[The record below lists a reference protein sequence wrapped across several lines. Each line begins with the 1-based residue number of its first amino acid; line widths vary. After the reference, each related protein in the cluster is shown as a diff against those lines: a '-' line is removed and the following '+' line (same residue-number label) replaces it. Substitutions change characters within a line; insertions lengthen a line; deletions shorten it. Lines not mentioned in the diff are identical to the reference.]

1 MTIEKI
7 AYEWLRYKKNYIK
20 ESTYAYYK
28 VNTENYIIPYFG
40 DLEPELI
47 TNPML
52 RDVVNYWQNRQ
63 DIEGI
68 NMKWSTVRNILSLL
82 RQILIY
88 AKQELGESV
97 LITEFSLNPIKNSC
111 ITHRK
116 VWSMQEQ
123 RHIVHSAL
131 KENSNRNLGIIIAI
145 NCGLRIGEICAL
157 QWKDVDI
164 RMGVIYIRKTLQR
177 IYLPDE
183 TPKSRVIISTPKTFS
198 SIREIPMSKELIS
211 YICEMGGV
219 QDSYYVL
226 TNTENYME
234 PRTYRKYFKKFLQ
247 KYNIDALNFH
257 CLRHSFATRCITNGS
272 DIKVVSDL
280 LGHST
285 VNTTWNMYV
294 HPSMLEKQQCVE
306 TANIM

>member
-1 MTIEKI
+1 MTIECV
-7 AYEWLRYKKNYIK
+7 ADEWLQQKKSYIK

-28 VNTENYIIPYFG
+28 VNTDNYIIPYFG
-40 DLEPELI
+40 DLEVDSI
-47 TNPML
+47 TNHML

-63 DIEGI
+63 DIKGYK
-68 NMKWSTVRNILSLL
+68 MKWTTVRNILSLL
-82 RQILIY
+82 KQILIY
-88 AKQELGESV
+88 AKQELGENV
-97 LITEFSLNPIKNSC
+97 LITAFSLNPIKNSGT
-111 ITHRK
+111 THRK

-123 RHIVHSAL
+123 QHIVHYAL

-157 QWKDVDI
+157 QWKDIDI
-164 RMGVIYIRKTLQR
+164 QMGIIYIRKTLQR
-177 IYLPDE
+177 IYLPDA

-198 SIREIPMSKELIS
+198 SIREIPMPKELIS
-211 YICEMGGV
+211 YISELDNI

-234 PRTYRKYFKKFLQ
+234 PRTYRKYFKKFLE
-247 KYNIDALNFH
+247 KNNIDNLNFH

-294 HPSMLEKQQCVE
+294 HPSMSEKQKCVE
-306 TANIM
+306 IANII